1 MKIELK
7 KITIAELATGYKDD
21 KEGGVS
27 GYSGKLDIR
36 PPYQREFVYK
46 DKQRAAVINTVLKGF
61 PLNVMYWSVREDGT
75 FEIIDGQQ
83 RTISICQYVN
93 GDFSVEDLY
102 IQNRPADQ
110 QKNIMDYE
118 LTVYLCSGTE
128 SERLDWFRTINIA
141 GEKLTEQELRN
152 AVYAGPWVSD
162 AKKYFS
168 RSNCAAYG
176 LASGYMVGTPIRQE
190 YFETVIAWINND
202 DIEGYMASH
211 QFDTDAKAL
220 WEYFQKVIAWVKAT
234 FTNYRSEMKG
244 LPWGELYN
252 KYKTT
257 KLDPVEFE
265 KQVAALMGDDDVS
278 NKKGI
283 YTYLLTKDER
293 HLNIR
298 TFDKKQKREAY
309 ERQKGICVKCKKKF
323 LLEDM
328 EADHVTPWSKGGKTD
343 ANNCQML
350 CEEDNRRKSNI

>member
-7 KITIAELATGYKDD
+7 KITIAELAKGYKDD
-21 KEGGVS
+21 NEGGVS

-93 GDFSVEDLY
+93 GDFSFEDLY

-110 QKNIMDYE
+110 QKKIMDYE
-118 LTVYLCSGTE
+118 LTVYLCSGTD

-162 AKKYFS
+162 AKRYFS

-176 LASGYMVGTPIRQE
+176 LASDYMTGTPIRQE
-190 YFETVIAWINND
+190 YLETVIAWINFDN
-202 DIEGYMASH
+202 IEGYMASH
-211 QFDTDAKAL
+211 QFDADAKAL
-220 WEYFQKVIAWVKAT
+220 WEYFQNVIAWVKKT
-234 FTNYRSEMKG
+234 FTVYRSEMKG
-244 LPWGELYN
+244 LQWGELYN

-257 KLDPVEFE
+257 KLDPVKFE
-265 KQVAALMGDDDVS
+265 KQVAALMEDDDVS

-283 YTYLLTKDER
+283 YTYLLTKEER

-323 LLEDM
+323 AIEDM
-328 EADHVTPWSKGGKTD
+328 EADHITPWSKGGKTD
-343 ANNCQML
+343 AANCQLL
-350 CEEDNRRKSNI
+350 CDDDNRRKGAI